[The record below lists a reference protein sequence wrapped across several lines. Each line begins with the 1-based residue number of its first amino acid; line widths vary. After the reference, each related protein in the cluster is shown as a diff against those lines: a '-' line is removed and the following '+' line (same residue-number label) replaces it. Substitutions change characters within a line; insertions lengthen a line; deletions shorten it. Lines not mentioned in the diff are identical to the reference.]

1 MSVSG
6 LDCLGYGTTEITYKD
21 INTNEEHTIE
31 APNNAYELLDEMSK
45 CLEEKDFDKLGALND
60 HLRKTVDNLV
70 TQIADV
76 GVRTNYLENHTG
88 RLEDEEYVLTEI
100 QNNLEYIKDTDELI
114 NQKSLEYSWLL
125 TLQYGGK
132 VIPQSLMDYIN

>member
-76 GVRTNYLENHTG
+76 GVRAITLKIIP
-88 RLEDEEYVLTEI
+88 DVLRMKNTF
-100 QNNLEYIKDTDELI
+100 
-114 NQKSLEYSWLL
+114 
-125 TLQYGGK
+125 
-132 VIPQSLMDYIN
+132 